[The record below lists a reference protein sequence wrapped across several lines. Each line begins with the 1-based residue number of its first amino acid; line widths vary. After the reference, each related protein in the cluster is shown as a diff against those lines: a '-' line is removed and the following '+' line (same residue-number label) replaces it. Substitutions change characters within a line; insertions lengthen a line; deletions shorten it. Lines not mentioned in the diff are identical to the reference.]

1 MNDKLTAIQIS
12 QEHIRK
18 LELRKIELE
27 NFTPVT
33 FQQEE
38 QFNMQLEILEKEIKH
53 EREYLAGIKKNYIVI
68 NP

>member
-12 QEHIRK
+12 EEHIRK

-27 NFTPVT
+27 NFTPIT

-38 QFNMQLEILEKEIKH
+38 KFNMQLEILEKEIKH
-53 EREYLAGIKKNYIVI
+53 EREYLASIKK
-68 NP
+68 